1 MELIF
6 IRHFPTEGNYRRQY
20 IGRTDEPVSMRFIN
34 DFQKTEKKEMPA
46 AEYVIISPMK
56 RCAQTAKLLY
66 PDVKPVV
73 CEKMREC
80 DFGLF
85 EGKTYEELKDN
96 PYYQK
101 WLECG
106 GESPFPEGESKAVF
120 QKRCVKGMRE
130 VIDFLIE
137 SRCKRAAI
145 IVHGGTIMAVLSTFD
160 EEKRD
165 YYSFQVTN
173 GDGYKVTVDEN
184 EWLQGK
190 YSFSHIGKL
199 KG

>member
-20 IGRTDEPVSMRFIN
+20 IGRTDEAVSVRFIN
-34 DFQKTEKKEMPA
+34 DFQKTEQRKMPE
-46 AEYVIISPMK
+46 AECVIISPMR

-96 PYYQK
+96 AYYQK
-101 WLECG
+101 WLESG
-106 GESPFPEGESKAVF
+106 GESPFPEGESKTAF
-120 QKRCVKGMRE
+120 QKRCVKGMQE
-130 VIDFLIE
+130 VMDFLIE
-137 SRCKRAAI
+137 SRCKRAAM

-160 EEKRD
+160 KEKRD
-165 YYSFQVTN
+165 YYSFQVAN